1 MWGLQLFLEDVL
13 KITNIRSIIIY
24 HNKQA
29 NWHTGKIWK
38 ENLTATLAAQLVPV
52 TKITKQH
59 FGKNLPYCMAKMN
72 QKCALLLFPSVAQFS
87 LAL

>member
-29 NWHTGKIWK
+29 NWHTSKIWK
-38 ENLTATLAAQLVPV
+38 EYLNKSDSHISGPTSTS
-52 TKITKQH
+52 
-59 FGKNLPYCMAKMN
+59 Y
-72 QKCALLLFPSVAQFS
+72 
-87 LAL
+87 